1 MTVFIVTISQ
11 GSYEDR
17 TERVLIFS
25 SLDKVWEWKDSYETP
40 YDSFYISGEERAIIE
55 EREVDT
61 NELVAISDSFNI
73 PVKPSLK
80 TISVPSTASD
90 NSDLAALQELRAKLE
105 ATNSSL

>member
-1 MTVFIVTISQ
+1 MTIFIVTISQ

-40 YDSFYISGEERAIIE
+40 YDSFYSNGVERAIVE

-61 NELVAISDSFNI
+61 NEVVAISDSFNI
-73 PVKPSLK
+73 PVKSSLK
-80 TISVPSTASD
+80 TISVPGAVSN
-90 NSDLAALQELRAKLE
+90 NSDLAALQELKAML
-105 ATNSSL
+105 S